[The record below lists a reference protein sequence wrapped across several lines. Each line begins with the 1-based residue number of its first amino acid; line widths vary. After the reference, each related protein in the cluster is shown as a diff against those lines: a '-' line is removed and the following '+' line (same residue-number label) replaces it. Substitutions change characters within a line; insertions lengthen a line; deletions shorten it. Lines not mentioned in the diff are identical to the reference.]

1 MNNLDQYLL
10 PLTHF
15 QNGVRLRFPYT
26 LSGNAKDFYK

>member
-10 PLTHF
+10 QLTHF

-26 LSGNAKDFYK
+26 LSGNAKNFYK